1 MIIKYIV
8 LLFIAF
14 NLYAQDTLGRI
25 DKFDMPKLNIY
36 NVTAKIDTGAKTSS
50 INCDDI
56 TPVGHNQVSFVV
68 LDANNKRLT
77 DGYVTKDISRI
88 SKVKSSNGV
97 VQTRYFINT
106 KIIIYGKS
114 YNMEVSLSSRKEM
127 LYPLLIGR
135 ELLNKGFII
144 DVTKEFLSYNEKRKT
159 QE

>member
-8 LLFIAF
+8 LVFITF

-25 DKFDMPKLNIY
+25 DKFDMPELNIY
-36 NVTAKIDTGAKTSS
+36 NVVAKIDTGAKTSS

-56 TPVGHNQVSFVV
+56 TPIGHNQISFVV
-68 LDANNKRLT
+68 LDGNNERLT
-77 DGYVTKDISRI
+77 KGYVTKNISRI

-144 DVTKEFLSYNEKRKT
+144 DVTKKFLSYNKKRKT